1 MEFYTLIEVPKE
13 SDRKGIAFGVMVP
26 CLPGCFSAGDTMEAA
41 IENAQEAITMYIEDL
56 LERGEPVP
64 RSHPLDVVNAKKKAG
79 DWIAVRIDVKEA
91 YISTK
96 AARVNVTIPEGVLA
110 MIDDAAGKEHKNR
123 SAFLTE
129 AALEK
134 IKKRA

>member
-64 RSHPLDVVNAKKKAG
+64 RSHPLDVVNAKRRQATGLQYASMSKKHTYQQKPPG
-79 DWIAVRIDVKEA
+79 
-91 YISTK
+91 
-96 AARVNVTIPEGVLA
+96 
-110 MIDDAAGKEHKNR
+110 
-123 SAFLTE
+123 
-129 AALEK
+129 
-134 IKKRA
+134 